1 MIAII
6 SRMTN
11 MRKITTTTT
20 MMMRMAKV
28 TMMMLRIL
36 LLLLMMVIM
45 LLGSNKVNSF
55 LNMAMEECTG
65 KENCNKG
72 FPQLF
77 NLSYRTLV
85 W

>member
-1 MIAII
+1 MIVTI

-20 MMMRMAKV
+20 MMMWMAIV
-28 TMMMLRIL
+28 TMMMLMTL
-36 LLLLMMVIM
+36 LLLLMMSS
-45 LLGSNKVNSF
+45 GSNKVNSF

-72 FPQLF
+72 FSQNF
-77 NLSYRTLV
+77 SIYI
-85 W
+85 